1 MPEQRTT
8 PTSPVTCRCENIRRY
23 EDLTYDRL
31 CEKVAEVVKKKVSTF
46 TFPRAMIEADVRLI
60 FTGKSA
66 IVGQYKNGEFIP
78 YEGALSDFLNIDGEI
93 MVRLQNIQYI
103 RS

>member
-8 PTSPVTCRCENIRRY
+8 PTSPVTCLCDRIRSHK
-23 EDLTYDRL
+23 DLTYDQL
-31 CEKVAEVVKKKVSTF
+31 CVKVAEVVNKKVSTF

-60 FTGKSA
+60 FTGKSS

-78 YEGALSDFLNIDGEI
+78 YQGALSDFLNINGEI